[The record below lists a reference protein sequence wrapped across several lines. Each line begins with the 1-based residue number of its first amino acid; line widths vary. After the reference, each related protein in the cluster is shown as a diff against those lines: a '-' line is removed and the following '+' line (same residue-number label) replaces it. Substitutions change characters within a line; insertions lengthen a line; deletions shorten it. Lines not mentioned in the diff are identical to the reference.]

1 MAPRVPSQSLASA
14 LSFTYCGASHSRQ
27 CRRAFSFVRNQWLE
41 APSRGS
47 LRHARRYPTNRRYL
61 HATSPLGAPKD
72 PYKILGVDSKA
83 SAADIKKAYFALA
96 RKFHP
101 DTNKDKSAQE
111 KFVEIQE
118 AYDTLKDEK
127 KRAAYDQFGSASQQ
141 PGFDPNMFSQG
152 GGGFGGFGGF
162 HDFAQ
167 AFGAQAGARGG
178 GSLFEELFSSFGG
191 AGAGRRA
198 NMRGE
203 DLTSSITISFLESCK
218 GTRRNVSV
226 QPIVDC
232 ASCSGSGLKAGMKKT
247 TCSACSGTGQRTFVI
262 DSGFQMAT
270 TCNVCKG
277 AGSTIPRNGECNS
290 CGGVGK
296 VRIKKTVV
304 VDIPRGVE
312 DGMTVRVPGA
322 GDSPISGKGP
332 TGDLLVRIKV
342 APSKVFTRQGVNL
355 YHEAKV
361 PMHVALLGG
370 KVRIPTLEGDVDV
383 RVPSCTQQGEE
394 MVLKGRGVAP
404 TFTGETGSLFVKFSV
419 QLPRSL
425 TQRQRELIQLYADDI
440 EGRTRSSSSTASDD
454 RTTDNGPKDAQDTK
468 SNEPPADDE
477 AEKKRAT
484 G

>member
-1 MAPRVPSQSLASA
+1 MPPRLPSKSLVSALASA
-14 LSFTYCGASHSRQ
+14 PCAASHSRQ

-41 APSRGS
+41 APSRGT
-47 LRHARRYPTNRRYL
+47 LRHTAKRSPASRRYL
-61 HATSPLGAPKD
+61 HATSPLG
-72 PYKILGVDSKA
+72 VDTKA

-118 AYDTLKDEK
+118 AYDTLKDDK

-152 GGGFGGFGGF
+152 GAGFGGGFGGF

-167 AFGAQAGARGG
+167 AFGAQAGGGRGG
-178 GSLFEELFSSFGG
+178 GSLFEELFSSFG
-191 AGAGRRA
+191 AGGGGGGRRA

-203 DLTSSITISFLESCK
+203 DLTSSISISFLESCK

-226 QPIVDC
+226 QPIVEC
-232 ASCSGSGLKAGMKKT
+232 ASCSGSGMKAGMKK
-247 TCSACSGTGQRTFVI
+247 TGQRTFVI

-277 AGSTIPRNGECNS
+277 QGSTIPRNGECGS

-304 VDIPRGVE
+304 VDIPKGVE

-355 YHEAKV
+355 YHEARV
-361 PMHVALLGG
+361 PMHTALLGG

-425 TQRQRELIQLYADDI
+425 TARQRELIQQYADDI
-440 EGRTRSSSSTASDD
+440 EGRTRSNTTSTSSTDD
-454 RTTDNGPKDAQDTK
+454 RTTDTTDNGTVYSLDRSWTSKMASSLSSAWQK
-468 SNEPPADDE
+468 VKEVLRS
-477 AEKKRAT
+477 
-484 G
+484 